1 MHGLEKERK
10 ERSAERT
17 TFKGR
22 EEQAQ
27 RSPTSLARLQV
38 ACSSRFY
45 RKVMKSSTGHPKRFL
60 SHASSAS
67 PPPSFPRPPRLVIM
81 ISSAGRTSAVGPN
94 RVITLSSGPHF
105 CLISSSSVVA
115 TTGAQTQSFSQDFP
129 SLDGA
134 PFARKIDNIV
144 ALAWLA
150 LGSNP
155 DGPVARSALEDSV

>member
-45 RKVMKSSTGHPKRFL
+45 RKVMKSSTGHPKRFP

-67 PPPSFPRPPRLVIM
+67 RQPSFPRPPRLVIL

-105 CLISSSSVVA
+105 CLYHHPQSSLQYNWG
-115 TTGAQTQSFSQDFP
+115 TDTIIKP
-129 SLDGA
+129 RLSL
-134 PFARKIDNIV
+134 ARWRAVCAKDRHDDE
-144 ALAWLA
+144 
-150 LGSNP
+150 G
-155 DGPVARSALEDSV
+155 